1 MAKEYYDSNDI
12 GEKIGLPGTGI
23 VGIILGDQL
32 HPPMVDSARIWRKG
46 KRWKKGA
53 LLCTE
58 RLAKIA
64 RIRKL
69 DHVLDVGSG
78 VGGPAIFLAK
88 KYGYKIAEVP
98 VIWID
103 QKGST
108 VHPLRDAAK
117 MMIDI
122 LRIKY
127 YDLIGEY

>member
-1 MAKEYYDSNDI
+1 MGKTFPLLVRMLILPYFKDTQCGFKLFRTDIAKEIFSKQ
-12 GEKIGLPGTGI
+12 KI
-23 VGIILGDQL
+23 
-32 HPPMVDSARIWRKG
+32 KG
-46 KRWKKGA
+46 FAFDVEA
-53 LLCTE
+53 L
-58 RLAKIA
+58 
-64 RIRKL
+64 
-69 DHVLDVGSG
+69 
-78 VGGPAIFLAK
+78 FLAK